1 LIVTRV
7 SDGVPVSVIVF
18 KLNLIVVKLM
28 QEEVL
33 FYLLQSYHAATG
45 VVLCLGFRVFNATF
59 NNISV
64 ISWQ

>member
-1 LIVTRV
+1 MAVGFYL
-7 SDGVPVSVIVF
+7 SVIVF

-45 VVLCLGFRVFNATF
+45 VA
-59 NNISV
+59 
-64 ISWQ
+64 SWP